1 MMLGLFTFD
10 KSFLNIV
17 TITFSALI
25 VIELLNVLT
34 ELHKRYWGMLIS
46 VSLSIVVYF
55 LTIFL
60 FRSVINVSNFTN
72 YKFVFQ
78 VLVITAL
85 SWLPIHTFKHIEK
98 KIWPSDFDIIMQS
111 KGHRR
116 CCL

>member
-17 TITFSALI
+17 TITFSSLI

-46 VSLSIVVYF
+46 VSLSILVYF
-55 LTIFL
+55 LTLFF

-72 YKFVFQ
+72 LRFVLQ
-78 VLVITAL
+78 ILGITAL
-85 SWLPIHTFKHIEK
+85 SWLPIHTFKQDRK
-98 KIWPSDFDIIMQS
+98 SVV
-111 KGHRR
+111 
-116 CCL
+116 